1 MKVFEIDPEQ
11 GFKLLAGTVRSQ
23 AATMVLAAGKKTGGP
38 QNTHGGDQ
46 WLFVLEGA
54 GQATVG
60 GETAGIRA
68 GSLVL
73 IAAGE
78 PHEIS
83 NRGNGPLK
91 TLSFYAPPEF

>member
-1 MKVFEIDPEQ
+1 MNIFDIDPEQ
-11 GFKLLAGTVRSQ
+11 GFKLLAGTSRSQ
-23 AATMVLAAGKKTGGP
+23 AATMVLAQGKKTGGP

-46 WLFVLEGA
+46 WLFVLA
-54 GQATVG
+54 GQGKATVG
-60 GETAGIRA
+60 GETAEIKA

-83 NRGNGPLK
+83 NSGEEPLK